1 MQAVPE
7 SFLRRSTLG
16 ATRGFGL
23 RLALL
28 LLLLQ
33 QQLAE
38 AVVPPRQHSSSCG
51 FLLAPSRVHFNTGS
65 SSASAASFFGMGASP
80 SRTAS
85 SPSPEQRSGLLGK
98 GVSGSNDDVVGDGY
112 GAAGSST
119 RLQATAPTGN
129 DIDPEDPSAA
139 AAGLRSGDADGGID
153 AYLPIGTDSNGEA
166 SAKSKNDGLSG
177 QILSIAVPA
186 LVALSVDPLMS
197 AVDTAY
203 IGRLAAEHG
212 GGEIGLGALALNTNV
227 FTFSFYIFNFL
238 ATVPTPFVASARAK
252 GDEKGAARLIGQLLT
267 AALALGVVLLV
278 MLEFFGVHL
287 LQLLGATAVNEDQA
301 RPIAGF
307 LDTKTPLLI
316 GLAANGLNF
325 VLDPILIFQ
334 FGWGLQGAAIA
345 TVTAEWA
352 GVMAFLVLLAQKEPS
367 IRLRPVSLPKNRE
380 GWKEGSAVLTSSA
393 AVFGRTVAL
402 QGALGTATAFA
413 ARVGPTAIAAHQVCN
428 QLYLL
433 LAFAADSLAV
443 AAQGLVADR
452 LGGGMVA
459 EGREVAGRL
468 IVFGL
473 GLGVGTLVIFQ
484 VFGGVLPLIFTSD
497 QKVIAAIAP
506 IIAVVGLLQPLNGYV
521 FVGDGILQGTQDFVY
536 EALTMVVSATTL
548 PLYIW
553 LRGYLGGGETTLL
566 DVWMA
571 LVVMQSCRSLTFTF
585 RHFFDRRGPLY
596 LGSTAAAAVS
606 PKGEDAAAVGI
617 GVVVDDGDRNVLGN
631 DEEK

>member
-1 MQAVPE
+1 MQTVPG
-7 SFLRRSTLG
+7 SFLLGSTLG
-16 ATRGFGL
+16 EARVFRL
-23 RLALL
+23 RLALVL
-28 LLLLQ
+28 LLSLQ

-51 FLLAPSRVHFNTGS
+51 FLLAPSVVHFNTRS
-65 SSASAASFFGMGASP
+65 SSATVASFFGMGASA
-80 SRTAS
+80 SRTVS
-85 SPSPEQRSGLLGK
+85 SPSSQQRSGLLGK

-112 GAAGSST
+112 GAAGSIT
-119 RLQATAPTGN
+119 RLQATAPASS
-129 DIDPEDPSAA
+129 DLDPEDPSAA

-153 AYLPIGTDSNGEA
+153 AHLPIGTDDNGQA

-252 GDEKGAARLIGQLLT
+252 GDENGAARLIGQLLT

-287 LQLLGATAVNEDQA
+287 LQLLGATAVNEDQ
-301 RPIAGF
+301 GF

-325 VLDPILIFQ
+325 ILDPILIFQ

-352 GVMAFLVLLAQKEPS
+352 GVMAFLVLLARKEPS
-367 IRLRPVSLPKNRE
+367 IRLRQVSMPKNRE

-413 ARVGPTAIAAHQVCN
+413 ARVGSTAIAAHQVCN

-452 LGGGMVA
+452 LGGGMIA

-536 EALTMVVSATTL
+536 E
-548 PLYIW
+548 
-553 LRGYLGGGETTLL
+553 
-566 DVWMA
+566 
-571 LVVMQSCRSLTFTF
+571 
-585 RHFFDRRGPLY
+585 
-596 LGSTAAAAVS
+596 
-606 PKGEDAAAVGI
+606 
-617 GVVVDDGDRNVLGN
+617 
-631 DEEK
+631 

>member
-1 MQAVPE
+1 
-7 SFLRRSTLG
+7 
-16 ATRGFGL
+16 
-23 RLALL
+23 
-28 LLLLQ
+28 
-33 QQLAE
+33 
-38 AVVPPRQHSSSCG
+38 
-51 FLLAPSRVHFNTGS
+51 
-65 SSASAASFFGMGASP
+65 
-80 SRTAS
+80 
-85 SPSPEQRSGLLGK
+85 
-98 GVSGSNDDVVGDGY
+98 
-112 GAAGSST
+112 
-119 RLQATAPTGN
+119 
-129 DIDPEDPSAA
+129 
-139 AAGLRSGDADGGID
+139 
-153 AYLPIGTDSNGEA
+153 
-166 SAKSKNDGLSG
+166 
-177 QILSIAVPA
+177 
-186 LVALSVDPLMS
+186 
-197 AVDTAY
+197 
-203 IGRLAAEHG
+203 
-212 GGEIGLGALALNTNV
+212 
-227 FTFSFYIFNFL
+227 
-238 ATVPTPFVASARAK
+238 
-252 GDEKGAARLIGQLLT
+252 ARLIGQLLT

-301 RPIAGF
+301 RFIAGF

-352 GVMAFLVLLAQKEPS
+352 GVIAFLVLLAQKEPS

-413 ARVGPTAIAAHQVCN
+413 ARVGPTAIAALQVCN

-452 LGGGMVA
+452 LGGGMIA

-536 EALTMVVSATTL
+536 E
-548 PLYIW
+548 
-553 LRGYLGGGETTLL
+553 
-566 DVWMA
+566 
-571 LVVMQSCRSLTFTF
+571 
-585 RHFFDRRGPLY
+585 
-596 LGSTAAAAVS
+596 
-606 PKGEDAAAVGI
+606 
-617 GVVVDDGDRNVLGN
+617 
-631 DEEK
+631 

>member
-1 MQAVPE
+1 MCYSAYMQAVPE
-7 SFLRRSTLG
+7 SFLRGSTLG
-16 ATRGFGL
+16 AARVFGL
-23 RLALL
+23 RLALV

-38 AVVPPRQHSSSCG
+38 AVVPPRQHSSCG
-51 FLLAPSRVHFNTGS
+51 FVLAPSGVHFNTRS
-65 SSASAASFFGMGASP
+65 SSATAGRFFGMGASP
-80 SRTAS
+80 SRTVS
-85 SPSPEQRSGLLGK
+85 SPSPQQRSVLLGK

-112 GAAGSST
+112 GAAGGIT

-129 DIDPEDPSAA
+129 DLDPEDPSDA

-153 AYLPIGTDSNGEA
+153 AYLPIGTDDNGEA

-252 GDEKGAARLIGQLLT
+252 GDEQGAARLIGQLLT

-301 RPIAGF
+301 LLFLRARALSAPAVLMMSVGNGAFRGF

-413 ARVGPTAIAAHQVCN
+413 ARVGSTAIAAHQVCN

-452 LGGGMVA
+452 LGGGMIA

-484 VFGGVLPLIFTSD
+484 VFGSVLPLVFTSD

-536 EALTMVVSATTL
+536 EVFFFFFLCTDEYHEVDVNN
-548 PLYIW
+548 
-553 LRGYLGGGETTLL
+553 RKDGEKIKR
-566 DVWMA
+566 VRPE
-571 LVVMQSCRSLTFTF
+571 Q
-585 RHFFDRRGPLY
+585 H
-596 LGSTAAAAVS
+596 
-606 PKGEDAAAVGI
+606 
-617 GVVVDDGDRNVLGN
+617 
-631 DEEK
+631 

>member
-1 MQAVPE
+1 
-7 SFLRRSTLG
+7 
-16 ATRGFGL
+16 
-23 RLALL
+23 
-28 LLLLQ
+28 
-33 QQLAE
+33 
-38 AVVPPRQHSSSCG
+38 
-51 FLLAPSRVHFNTGS
+51 
-65 SSASAASFFGMGASP
+65 MGASP

-85 SPSPEQRSGLLGK
+85 SPSPQQRSGLLGK
-98 GVSGSNDDVVGDGY
+98 GVSGSNDDVVDDGY
-112 GAAGSST
+112 GTAGSST

-129 DIDPEDPSAA
+129 DLDPEDPSAA

-153 AYLPIGTDSNGEA
+153 AYLPIGTDGNGEA

-278 MLEFFGVHL
+278 LLEFFGVHL
-287 LQLLGATAVNEDQA
+287 LQLLGATAVNEDQ
-301 RPIAGF
+301 GF

-506 IIAVVGLLQPLNGYV
+506 VIAVVGLLQPLNGYV

-536 EALTMVVSATTL
+536 E
-548 PLYIW
+548 
-553 LRGYLGGGETTLL
+553 
-566 DVWMA
+566 
-571 LVVMQSCRSLTFTF
+571 
-585 RHFFDRRGPLY
+585 RRRY
-596 LGSTAAAAVS
+596 
-606 PKGEDAAAVGI
+606 K
-617 GVVVDDGDRNVLGN
+617 
-631 DEEK
+631 